1 MDFLAATFG
10 QRILRPGL
18 MVAPDVQFWV
28 AALRFAGGLVA
39 RQQFL
44 PDLDEVD
51 GEFAASWTPVYPG
64 IEGHRLAALAAAM
77 PASARAITFEDKA
90 APATPARI
98 VLDAFVS
105 WMLDDLIRGSYN
117 GGKPPRGKSP
127 HERWLYALASEDG
140 LVEGYPDVLERISKQ
155 VRQWRR
161 PVALTADAPFRLCFR
176 LEEPAETGSA
186 WTVRYLVQSV
196 DNPDNVLRAEQI
208 GTGERLAGV
217 TRQPTLE
224 FLLTSLTQ
232 ATSIVPRIESSLR
245 ASVPTGFD
253 VDTNGAYEFLN
264 QKAVALEQGGF
275 AVELPKWWSR
285 DGTRARLCVNSIVDS
300 PVKPNKGCLFLK
312 WILKLDCIFS

>member
-1 MDFLAATFG
+1 
-10 QRILRPGL
+10 
-18 MVAPDVQFWV
+18 
-28 AALRFAGGLVA
+28 
-39 RQQFL
+39 
-44 PDLDEVD
+44 
-51 GEFAASWTPVYPG
+51 
-64 IEGHRLAALAAAM
+64 
-77 PASARAITFEDKA
+77 
-90 APATPARI
+90 
-98 VLDAFVS
+98 
-105 WMLDDLIRGSYN
+105 
-117 GGKPPRGKSP
+117 
-127 HERWLYALASEDG
+127 LASEDG
-140 LVEGYPDVLERISKQ
+140 LVEGYPDILERISKQ

-161 PVALTADAPFRLCFR
+161 PVGIDSRCAPSGFASGSRSR
-176 LEEPAETGSA
+176 RETGSA

-285 DGTRARLCVNSIVDS
+285 DGTRARLSVKAIVES
-300 PVKPNKGCLFLK
+300 PDKPPKGGLSLN
-312 WILKLDCIFS
+312 WILNFDWRIAVAGELATRDELLELQRLRSPLVKVHGQWAHVTPDEIDYSLEFWRRNASGTATVREIAQRLRMYFVQLRIA